1 MKGFIAFVCTIVLGI
16 IWLPI
21 SFIYSMF
28 VHRFSSNFFLNNSI
42 TIDILGNINGEL
54 LELIVTKQRNTL
66 FGTKGVTISA
76 SLGYLEVRCQ
86 LNKRGK
92 WLSKTLDKAFSEKNH
107 CVNAYNS
114 YIRKNLD

>member
-54 LELIVTKQRNTL
+54 LERLVTKERNTL
-66 FGTKGVTISA
+66 FGTKETWQMAI
-76 SLGYLEVRCQ
+76 
-86 LNKRGK
+86 
-92 WLSKTLDKAFSEKNH
+92 
-107 CVNAYNS
+107 
-114 YIRKNLD
+114 

>member
-1 MKGFIAFVCTIVLGI
+1 MKGFIAFICAIVLGI

-28 VHRFSSNFFLNNSI
+28 VYRFSSNFFLNNAI

-54 LELIVTKQRNTL
+54 LERIVTKQRNTL

-76 SLGYLEVRCQ
+76 CLGYLEVRCQ

-92 WLSKTLDKAFSEKNH
+92 WLSKTLDKAFNETNH
-107 CVNAYNS
+107 CVNAYNN
-114 YIRKNLD
+114 YINRK